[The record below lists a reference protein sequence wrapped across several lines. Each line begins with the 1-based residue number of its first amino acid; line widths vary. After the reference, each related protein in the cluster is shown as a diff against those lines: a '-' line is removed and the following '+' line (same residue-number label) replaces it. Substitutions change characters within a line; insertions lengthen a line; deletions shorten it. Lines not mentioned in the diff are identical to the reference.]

1 MVQDIAGVLVSQE
14 QIAQRVRELGEA
26 LSRELQARCD
36 ADASAGKEA
45 RIIIIPVLTGSMV
58 FVADL
63 IRHLPFKLRL
73 EVVSASSYPG
83 TATSSKGVTIH
94 GNLPHSLSGTHVVL
108 VDDIFDSGQTLALLS
123 DLLGKKNPASL
134 RTVVLLA
141 KPGKAKV
148 SFRPDYVG
156 FEIPDR
162 FVVGYGLDYDGYY
175 RNYPAVG
182 VLKESALE

>member
-1 MVQDIAGVLVSQE
+1 MVQDIAGILVSEQ
-14 QIAQRVRELGEA
+14 QIAQRVAELGEQ
-26 LSRELQARCD
+26 LSRDLQAACD
-36 ADASAGKEA
+36 ADTARGIEP

-63 IRHLPFKLRL
+63 IRQLPFKLRL

-83 TATSSKGVTIH
+83 TATTSKGVTIH
-94 GNLPHSLSGTHVVL
+94 GNLPQSLAGAHVVL
-108 VDDIFDSGQTLALLS
+108 VDDIFDSGQTLSMLSELL
-123 DLLGKKNPASL
+123 LQRGPASL

-148 SFRPDYVG
+148 AFRPNHVG
-156 FEIPDR
+156 FDIPDK

-182 VLKESALE
+182 VLKESAV

>member
-1 MVQDIAGVLVSQE
+1 MVQDIASILVSE
-14 QIAQRVRELGEA
+14 AQIAQRVRELGAA
-26 LSRELQARCD
+26 LSADLHAACERDTAMGREP
-36 ADASAGKEA
+36 

-63 IRHLPFKLRL
+63 IRCLPLKLRL

-83 TATSSKGVTIH
+83 TATSSKGVTLH
-94 GNLPHSLSGTHVVL
+94 GNLPERLDGAHVVL
-108 VDDIFDSGQTLALLS
+108 VDDIFDSGQTLSLLS
-123 DLLGKKNPASL
+123 ELLAKKHPASL
-134 RTVVLLA
+134 RTIVLLS

-148 SFRPDYVG
+148 AFRPDYVG
-156 FEIPDR
+156 FSIPDQ

-182 VLKESALE
+182 VLKESAV

>member
-1 MVQDIAGVLVSQE
+1 MVQDIASILVSEE
-14 QIAQRVRELGEA
+14 QIAQRVRELGA
-26 LSRELQARCD
+26 QLSKDIDAACQAD
-36 ADASAGKEA
+36 VSKGAEP

-63 IRHLPFKLRL
+63 VRQLPFKLRL

-83 TATSSKGVTIH
+83 TATTSKGVTIH
-94 GNLPHSLSGTHVVL
+94 GNLPSSLAGAHVVL
-108 VDDIFDSGQTLALLS
+108 VDDIFDSGQTLSMLSELL
-123 DLLGKKNPASL
+123 LKRQPASL

-148 SFRPDYVG
+148 AFVPNYVG
-156 FEIPDR
+156 FDIPDK

-182 VLKESALE
+182 VLKESAT